1 MYKVWNDITELKSAK
16 SHWEQMIFP
25 QGILMVTPDFFDVVD
40 VKNPYMK
47 DQIGNVKSELS
58 HKQWRNLYSAFEN
71 WKKKDIIFKL
81 ESIDGG
87 SQLEDIVFCAN
98 PFIMWTQEDGTLFV
112 LLRNMQFDTRQAK
125 VNIWHNTIVRM
136 LLHQPIT
143 QNQIIQKLTR

>member
-71 WKKKDIIFKL
+71 WKNNSVISKL
-81 ESIDGG
+81 ETIDGVPH
-87 SQLEDIVFCAN
+87 LEDMVFCTN
-98 PFIMWTQEDGTLFV
+98 PFIMWTDKSGNPFV
-112 LLRNMQFDTRQAK
+112 LLSNMQFDTRQAK
-125 VNIWHNTIVRM
+125 VNIWHNTIVRII
-136 LLHQPIT
+136 LH
-143 QNQIIQKLTR
+143 

>member
-1 MYKVWNDITELKSAK
+1 MERNDITSRN
-16 SHWEQMIFP
+16 
-25 QGILMVTPDFFDVVD
+25 FDVVD

-47 DQIGNVKSELS
+47 NQIGNIKSDLAHE
-58 HKQWRNLYSAFEN
+58 QWQNLYTAFEN
-71 WKKKDIIFKL
+71 WKKKDIIFKR